1 MDYPSLIIESLEE
14 LAILE
19 KSQSRALLRDR
30 LRFIRLLKSGQAS
43 SQRQAGQLIGLQERQ
58 SQRLWQLYRQQG
70 LKGLMSYPYQ
80 GTFGKLSSDQ
90 LSRLR
95 TYLKGDS
102 VQTLA
107 DAQRYL
113 QESCSVHYT
122 ISGISLLFKRLKI
135 KLKTG
140 RPTNVRQVEADL
152 VAFKK
157 TSPT

>member
-1 MDYPSLIIESLEE
+1 MDYLNLISESVEE
-14 LAILE
+14 LATLE
-19 KSQSRALLRDR
+19 KSQSQALLRDR
-30 LRFIRLLKSGQAS
+30 LRFVRLLKSGQAS

-58 SQRLWQLYRQQG
+58 SQRLWHLYRQHG
-70 LKGLMSYPYQ
+70 LKGLLGYPYR
-80 GTFGKLSSDQ
+80 GTFGKLSSQQ

-113 QESCSVHYT
+113 ADSCSVSYT
-122 ISGISLLFKRLKI
+122 ISGVSMLFKRLKI

-140 RPTNVRQVEADL
+140 RPTNVRQHEADL
-152 VAFKK
+152 QAFKK
-157 TSPT
+157 NSPP